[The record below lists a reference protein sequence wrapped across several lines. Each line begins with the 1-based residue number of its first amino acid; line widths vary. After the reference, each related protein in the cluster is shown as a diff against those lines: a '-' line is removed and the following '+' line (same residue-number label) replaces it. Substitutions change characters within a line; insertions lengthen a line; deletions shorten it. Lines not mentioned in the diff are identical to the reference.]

1 MRGVTGVMRRQ
12 VQVALGHS
20 DRVMSGE
27 RFAASQSLAMYAE
40 IADADTT
47 PSWSDAGA
55 TRVGVGVSRSRS
67 KQAAPQ
73 L

>member
-1 MRGVTGVMRRQ
+1 
-12 VQVALGHS
+12 
-20 DRVMSGE
+20 MSGE